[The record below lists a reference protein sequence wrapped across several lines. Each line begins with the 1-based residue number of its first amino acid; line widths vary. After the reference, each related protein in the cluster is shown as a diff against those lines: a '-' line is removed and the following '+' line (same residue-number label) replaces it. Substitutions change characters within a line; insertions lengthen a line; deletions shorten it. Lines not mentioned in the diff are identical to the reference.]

1 MAVAQRVYKL
11 YLPDVQQIDA
21 EALEEMMAIGT
32 VEIIV
37 DVQQAAAW
45 GDTLGR
51 FFDRLERD
59 CDSWRDAM
67 RNKTVI
73 VNFVDLHRG
82 SFH

>member
-1 MAVAQRVYKL
+1 MNQLNNTLGKL
-11 YLPDVQQIDA
+11 IAFHSLANGVRLQTDF
-21 EALEEMMAIGT
+21 GT

-37 DVQQAAAW
+37 DVKQAVAW

-51 FFDRLERD
+51 FFDKLERD

-73 VNFVDLHRG
+73 VNFVDLR
-82 SFH
+82 

>member
-11 YLPDVQQIDA
+11 YLQDVQGIDA
-21 EALEEMMAIGT
+21 DELHEMMAVGT

-51 FFDRLERD
+51 FFDKLERD
-59 CDSWRDAM
+59 CDNWRNAM

-73 VNFVDLHRG
+73 VNFIDLHR
-82 SFH
+82 

>member
-1 MAVAQRVYKL
+1 MAVAHRVYKL
-11 YLPDVQQIDA
+11 YLRDVQGIDI
-21 EALEEMMAIGT
+21 EELRKMMAIGT

-37 DVQQAAAW
+37 DMKQAGAW

-59 CDSWRDAM
+59 CDNWRQAM

-73 VNFVDLHRG
+73 VNFVDLH
-82 SFH
+82 